1 MNLELDTRRILQTWL
16 EACVNVI
23 SQFMVLKEKIFP
35 AICWCTDLVALR
47 EKQLKIDRQNDPSR
61 HLLRT
66 IGDAGSPSECNFHH
80 GNQIAIAYEN
90 DDMERVFQLEY
101 NFDHLHVT
109 WMV

>member
-61 HLLRT
+61 HLVEDYRRCRK
-66 IGDAGSPSECNFHH
+66 P
-80 GNQIAIAYEN
+80 
-90 DDMERVFQLEY
+90 ERVQFSPWKSDCNCL
-101 NFDHLHVT
+101 
-109 WMV
+109 